1 MAGVPRGQNSH
12 ANSLATLALSLDE
25 CVLRMIFVEL
35 LGHLS
40 IEHRLIVAVALAF
53 DPSWMDLIISF
64 LADGSLPTDVKEA
77 KNVRR
82 MSFRFWLSKDK
93 KLY

>member
-1 MAGVPRGQNSH
+1 MCSTNDFCGAIGAS
-12 ANSLATLALSLDE
+12 
-25 CVLRMIFVEL
+25 
-35 LGHLS
+35 
-40 IEHRLIVAVALAF
+40 EHRALPNVAVASAF

-93 KLY
+93 KFY